1 MPNIGGL
8 VSSLRPVARY
18 WVVLLT
24 TFACS
29 SVVVWNAFLQKQ
41 QFYPSVVYLSKST
54 ISIAVIHV
62 QAFVL
67 ALIAAKILCF
77 IFFGTLRETEVE
89 HLIEKG
95 WYVLTETCLAFTVFR
110 DDFSS
115 RFVAMFTVLLV
126 AKCFHWL
133 LEDRIDL
140 MERSLSINWKFHVRV
155 VTLITILSLFD
166 VFFIR
171 MAYNFTVSKGASAQL
186 VFGFEYS
193 ILLVSTWMIAMK
205 YMVHVIDMGTQSSL
219 ENKAAVF
226 LYMELVANGIKVVIY
241 SVFLFIM
248 VVIHTFPLFA
258 IRPMYLSLKAFR
270 KACYDVIMSRRAIR
284 YLNTMF
290 TDATAEDLTDNLCAV
305 CREEMSTNLKKLPC
319 GHVFHTHCLRSWF
332 QRQQT
337 CPTCRI
343 DILRHES
350 VVMNLRVNN
359 NNNNNNNA
367 NNINNLRARI
377 NLIRGQTGAAAG
389 VSNEGIQGT
398 RTGSSAMSPPDYASS
413 SNANARMQFTPGFGP
428 FIAPPAFTP
437 LPDLSSVLQ
446 GMSLDELNQMEGNQR
461 RNVQAR
467 IECLSQIQVLLDAAV
482 TQMNQ
487 YSAIVSRLEN
497 PSEISVKT
505 TSESSSSSGR
515 GKTKTETSATA
526 TGKIEKE
533 KPTSSKSSVETVG
546 TASGDS
552 VQNSGIKS
560 AEGSTA

>member
-1 MPNIGGL
+1 MINLRG
-8 VSSLRPVARY
+8 VASSLRPVARY

-29 SVVVWNAFLQKQ
+29 GVVVWNAFVQKQ

-67 ALIAAKILCF
+67 ALLAAKILCYL
-77 IFFGTLRETEVE
+77 FFGTLRETEVE

-115 RFVAMFTVLLV
+115 RFVAMFTVLLM

-155 VTLITILSLFD
+155 VSLITILSLFD

-171 MAYNFTVSKGASAQL
+171 MAYTVTVSRGASAQL

-205 YMVHVIDMGTQSSL
+205 YIVHVIDMGTQSSL
-219 ENKAAVF
+219 ENKAALF

-290 TDATAEDLTDNLCAV
+290 RDATAEDLTDNLCAV
-305 CREEMSTNLKKLPC
+305 CREEMTTNLKKLPC

-337 CPTCRI
+337 CPTCRV
-343 DILRHES
+343 DILRHEN
-350 VVMNLRVNN
+350 VV
-359 NNNNNNNA
+359 
-367 NNINNLRARI
+367 INLRAANNLNI
-377 NLIRGQTGAAAG
+377 NLRRVNVNNRRGSGAAAPN
-389 VSNEGIQGT
+389 VPEASGT
-398 RTGSSAMSPPDYASS
+398 RTGSSVNLTDQGTPT
-413 SNANARMQFTPGFGP
+413 ANSRVPFPSGFGT

-437 LPDLSSVLQ
+437 LPDLSAITQ
-446 GMSLDELNQMEGNQR
+446 GMTLEELNQMEGNQR
-461 RNVQAR
+461 QNVQAR

-487 YSAIVSRLEN
+487 YSAIVARLE
-497 PSEISVKT
+497 PPQAPVSEAKRDSTSSSGGAVKRK
-505 TSESSSSSGR
+505 TSAAAVSENQSGSSSS
-515 GKTKTETSATA
+515 KTV
-526 TGKIEKE
+526 
-533 KPTSSKSSVETVG
+533 VETVG
-546 TASGDS
+546 TSASGDATRS
-552 VQNSGIKS
+552 ENSTGNQN
-560 AEGSTA
+560 A